1 MNLSKTQTLEDAVS
15 KDIPVYLV
23 YKEDTKEI
31 LEWWPFGEGL
41 ARSSADMRNSMHGPD
56 SHNYASW
63 ENYVV
68 IRDRHNQHLK
78 QLEEIERRL

>member
-15 KDIPVYLV
+15 RDIPVYLV
-23 YKEDTKEI
+23 YEEDTKEI

-41 ARSSADMRNSMHGPD
+41 ARSSANMRNNMHGPD

-63 ENYVV
+63 PRLEQEYNYLLL
-68 IRDRHNQHLK
+68 IN
-78 QLEEIERRL
+78 EETN